1 MQIIHWLLFIA
12 GTISLILGI
21 IGIFVPLLP
30 TTPFL
35 LLTAYLYF
43 RSSPK
48 AYDWLIRQK
57 HLGPYIINYREKK
70 IIPLRIKV
78 YSLVLMWG
86 FVLYGTFFLID
97 PVWLKIVLL
106 AIILAVSVHIGSF
119 KSEEN
124 EDNENKP

>member
-1 MQIIHWLLFIA
+1 MQIIRWLLFLA

-43 RSSPK
+43 KGSPK

-57 HLGPYIINYREKK
+57 HLGPYIINYRDKR
-70 IIPLRIKV
+70 IIPLRVKI

-86 FVLYGTFFLID
+86 FVLYGAFFLID
-97 PVWLKIVLL
+97 RVWLRVLLL
-106 AIILAVSVHIGSF
+106 AIILGVSVHILSF
-119 KSEEN
+119 KNGGDEGMKE
-124 EDNENKP
+124 